1 MTASTFTRLPMMAGG
16 VVASSAGRVGLWAIS
31 HFARAPLAYSSVFVL
46 TTFSLMAANNA
57 LFNQQHRH
65 PAPLF
70 SGGATAQAMAPVME
84 NVAEVQP
91 AVRQAAARNVQ
102 PDYISD
108 PVSPQ
113 TTGSVSRQAVAEIP
127 DGGAIGNSKVF
138 EVQKKLAQL
147 KLFEGK
153 VDGYYGPMTASAI
166 RKFEL
171 AAGLKPQGALT
182 PDVVEMIL
190 RAPVNDQ
197 MTMLM
202 QGQVQ
207 QQPAPI
213 QQMPAAQPQMQ
224 VAASNNVYVAP
235 QQPVM
240 QAQAQPQQGQ
250 GVPPLVFSQPAQ
262 QNERVLIAQQVKPT
276 ADDVFNEVADGAA
289 NAFDSLANTVQ
300 GWVSEPGGGRQ
311 IQAARNQ
318 APQPPAQLVNARQQ
332 APVQQR
338 VAEPAPQQVASLQAP
353 ANAVSST
360 DPQLVAKVQRGL
372 ASLGFLAGSVDGVPG
387 EATAKAIRNFEVYY
401 NYDVTGKV
409 TPQLVDMLTAAGAV
423 I

>member
-1 MTASTFTRLPMMAGG
+1 MTATVLTRLPMMAGG
-16 VVASSAGRVGLWAIS
+16 AVASSAGRIGLWAIS

-46 TTFSLMAANNA
+46 TTLSVMAANNA

-70 SGGATAQAMAPVME
+70 SGTATAQAMAPVME
-84 NVAEVQP
+84 NVEEVQP
-91 AVRQAAARNVQ
+91 AVRQTATRQVQ

-113 TTGSVSRQAVAEIP
+113 TTASVSQRASVADVP
-127 DGGAIGNSKVF
+127 DGEPIGNSRVF

-147 KLFEGK
+147 RLFDGK

-166 RKFEL
+166 RKFEA

-182 PDVVEMIL
+182 EDVVNMIL

-197 MTMLM
+197 MTMLV
-202 QGQVQ
+202 QGQSQEPAALPQQRPVQ
-207 QQPAPI
+207 Q
-213 QQMPAAQPQMQ
+213 MAAN
-224 VAASNNVYVAP
+224 SNVYVAP
-235 QQPVM
+235 QQPVAQQ
-240 QAQAQPQQGQ
+240 QA
-250 GVPPLVFSQPAQ
+250 VPPLVFSQPAQ
-262 QNERVLIAQQVKPT
+262 QQVAVRSEQPVLIAQQVKPT
-276 ADDVFNEVADGAA
+276 AEDVFDEVANGAA
-289 NAFDSLANTVQ
+289 NAFDTVANTV
-300 GWVSEPGGGRQ
+300 GEWVNQPGAVRQ
-311 IQAARNQ
+311 IPAARNTQ
-318 APQPPAQLVNARQQ
+318 TPQPPAQLVTTRQATEQ
-332 APVQQR
+332 PPTQQR
-338 VAEPAPQQVASLQAP
+338 VTAPAVQTASLQAP
-353 ANAVSST
+353 ANATSST
-360 DPQLVAKVQRGL
+360 DPQLVSKVQRGL

-409 TPQLVDMLTAAGAV
+409 TPQLVDMLVAAGAV

>member
-1 MTASTFTRLPMMAGG
+1 MTTATLTRLPLMAGG

-31 HFARAPLAYSSVFVL
+31 HFARAPLAYSSVLVL
-46 TTFSLMAANNA
+46 TTLSLMAANNA

-70 SGGATAQAMAPVME
+70 SGTATAQAVAPVMQDVE
-84 NVAEVQP
+84 DVQP
-91 AVRQAAARNVQ
+91 AVRQVASRNAQ

-113 TTGSVSRQAVAEIP
+113 TTGSVSQQVQVEIP
-127 DGGAIGNSKVF
+127 DDATGNAKVF
-138 EVQKKLAQL
+138 DVQKKLAQL

-182 PDVVEMIL
+182 PEIMDMIL

-197 MTMLM
+197 MTMLV
-202 QGQVQ
+202 QGQAEV
-207 QQPAPI
+207 PAPV
-213 QQMPAAQPQMQ
+213 Q
-224 VAASNNVYVAP
+224 VAANNNVYVAP
-235 QQPVM
+235 QQATQR
-240 QAQAQPQQGQ
+240 QAEAA
-250 GVPPLVFSQPAQ
+250 PPLVFRQPIQQPAAQ
-262 QNERVLIAQQVKPT
+262 DEPPVLVARQVQPT
-276 ADDVFNEVADGAA
+276 AQDVFDEVADGAA
-289 NAFDSLANTVQ
+289 NAFDSVANTIQ
-300 GWVSEPGGGRQ
+300 DWADRPGGVRQ
-311 IQAARNQ
+311 IPAARNTQ
-318 APQPPAQLVNARQQ
+318 AAQPPAQLASARQI
-332 APVQQR
+332 QQ
-338 VAEPAPQQVASLQAP
+338 PQQAVQRPSEPVAQKVALQAP
-353 ANAVSST
+353 ANAPSST